1 MNLPYENQ
9 NYQVFTVSELTKEIQ
24 RLLDDRFDFLW
35 LEGEISNFS
44 SPVSGHYYMVIKDE
58 KSRIGTMVKYYN
70 IQESLTT
77 SKYSLDQE
85 KTPIFYK
92 FRGLDTPLIFRG
104 ETSEERLYSIE
115 GASLMI
121 DGLVK
126 HFDLADID
134 FSVNYGISHAD
145 NVDGGAYPIKQG
157 KWRNQYGSYSLTLLF
172 ALGNTNCLKLFS
184 NGFTRNLDAEH
195 PDLHLD
201 IYSEK
206 EKIFNYLLKVL
217 RKRED
222 AEDITQE
229 VFLAFYHKMDTINPK
244 AYKSYL
250 FTTAYHKALN
260 LIKKNK
266 KKNDIS
272 FEFNKMEIYSEEP
285 LVEKPNYNEIIKTA
299 LQKLPLKY
307 ATLLELQFFQKKSYK
322 EIAEIMG
329 TTVSSVDSK
338 LVRAK
343 KKLKQI
349 VEISN
354 KL

>member
-1 MNLPYENQ
+1 MGFLEWTHCFKIKRKYSKSNRIITASGNKI
-9 NYQVFTVSELTKEIQ
+9 FFSCSEL
-24 RLLDDRFDFLW
+24 
-35 LEGEISNFS
+35 
-44 SPVSGHYYMVIKDE
+44 
-58 KSRIGTMVKYYN
+58 
-70 IQESLTT
+70 
-77 SKYSLDQE
+77 
-85 KTPIFYK
+85 
-92 FRGLDTPLIFRG
+92 
-104 ETSEERLYSIE
+104 
-115 GASLMI
+115 
-121 DGLVK
+121 
-126 HFDLADID
+126 
-134 FSVNYGISHAD
+134 
-145 NVDGGAYPIKQG
+145 G
-157 KWRNQYGSYSLTLLF
+157 K
-172 ALGNTNCLKLFS
+172 NCLCNERIKKKIGEMADKHLFEKI
-184 NGFTRNLDAEH
+184 LMK
-195 PDLHLD
+195 
-201 IYSEK
+201 EK

-343 KKLKQI
+343 KKLKKI
-349 VEISN
+349 ISQEN
-354 KL
+354 RFGMS